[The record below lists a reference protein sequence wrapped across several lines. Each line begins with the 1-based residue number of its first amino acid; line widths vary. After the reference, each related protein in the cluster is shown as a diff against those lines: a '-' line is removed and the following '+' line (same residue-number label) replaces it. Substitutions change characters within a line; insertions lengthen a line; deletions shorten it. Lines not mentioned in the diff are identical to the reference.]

1 MTKEQ
6 SQYLILK
13 LRSGDEIIGK
23 KNGTKKGFVLLHRPL
38 QLQRST
44 LLDPNTG
51 VVRKNMCVFRDWLE
65 FTTQIECEIP
75 EDFIVISNTPSPD
88 MIEKYVQEL
97 ISFDVDKPKSQESV
111 TPKVAQKKVPPAP
124 VLTDDMLD
132 NFFKNILQQ
141 KSEEQLNRPSPT
153 NQSNPIPPIPP
164 TPQVTASF
172 TMPPEVF
179 LNIMFNMP
187 LFDGWGQEMP
197 DGEDD
202 EGDDGDSGDEDETPQ
217 PPRPT
222 NKTPRKKPKKDDD
235 NPPFHGRFGFPK

>member
-6 SQYLILK
+6 SHYLILK

-23 KNGTKKGFVLLHRPL
+23 RNGTKKGFVLLHRPL

-51 VVRKNMCVFRDWLE
+51 AIRKNMCVFRDWLE

-97 ISFDVDKPKSQESV
+97 VSFDVDKPKVQEIP
-111 TPKVAQKKVPPAP
+111 TPKAAQKRVLPAP
-124 VLTDDMLD
+124 ALTDDMLD
-132 NFFKNILQQ
+132 DFFKNILQQ
-141 KSEEQLNRPSPT
+141 KPPANGQPSPT
-153 NQSNPIPPIPP
+153 NQSNPIPP
-164 TPQVTASF
+164 TPSQVTASF
-172 TMPPEVF
+172 SMPPEVF
-179 LNIMFNMP
+179 LNIIFNMP

-197 DGEDD
+197 DGEEGGDD
-202 EGDDGDSGDEDETPQ
+202 EGTDDGEEEPPQ

-222 NKTPRKKPKKDDD
+222 NQIPRKKPKKDDD
-235 NPPFHGRFGFPK
+235 APPFNGRFGFPK